1 MTDPADQTLQVGYC
15 SQRRTPATSN
25 PGGGSQIRNS
35 AQALFDPLTV
45 DQRLRQPLPE
55 AACSHGGTGL
65 VQGGHQRSVPPAVSE
80 VTQQL
85 KVAARAGVDDQPA
98 VGRIRHQA
106 PDVRQRAALRLPKV
120 VQERAGG
127 PHGAGEVLTSKAI
140 KGGHPQVRKE
150 KLAGRGRLEPP
161 IWERGKPGPGIGQ
174 LVEARR
180 VSFRGQDLAGSQPG
194 QLFCETA
201 VAVFSR
207 NFGDLK
213 LTSGEFGRRYTP
225 DAAWRVR
232 SNQVVIGVVRE

>member
-1 MTDPADQTLQVGYC
+1 MVRGGWLTIAVSMRPITSSCAPTC
-15 SQRRTPATSN
+15 SLRRCSS
-25 PGGGSQIRNS
+25 PGAPSRARMRSGS
-35 AQALFDPLTV
+35 
-45 DQRLRQPLPE
+45 LR
-55 AACSHGGTGL
+55 SD
-65 VQGGHQRSVPPAVSE
+65 PAVSE
-80 VTQQL
+80 VTQQF

-98 VGRIRHQA
+98 VGRIGHQA
-106 PDVRQRAALRLPKV
+106 PDVRKRAALRLLEV

-127 PHGAGEVLTSKAI
+127 PHGGGEVLASKAI
-140 KGGHPQVRKE
+140 KGGHPQVREE
-150 KLAGRGRLEPP
+150 KLAGRGRLESP

-180 VSFRGQDLAGSQPG
+180 VSFRGQDLSGSQPG

-201 VAVFSR
+201 VAVLPR

-213 LTSGEFGRRYTP
+213 LTSGKIGRRHTP